1 VTLLQLRGL
10 SGPSWAIH
18 SVDLSNGH
26 WVLLVENADVAQQ
39 VARQLVGL
47 SASRKGNVSLNG
59 KAPYR
64 NPATRAICSSVLTR
78 ETHAF
83 ANKIDDIARALSN
96 FVGIDVDAETMLRPL
111 GLQHL
116 SQRTTTSL
124 SPSERLQLAL
134 ALSMAHKGANFV
146 VYCEP
151 LGALSATQCQAFHQ
165 HVAEIASRSC
175 VLSITSSM
183 HDARQ
188 LGGPHARLT
197 RNDWL
202 WVDTN
207 VSLTPLI
214 RLIVEGVGLRRVM
227 TELAVNDSVMRLGLD
242 VRRPDCES
250 LEIVAQAGSNV
261 AGAVLGVARQQKAKI
276 TRLLTEQGYENS
288 VKGSPPIVHHDSS
301 LARGSAL
308 GSWTGLWA
316 SFRAGLTLQW
326 RVVVA
331 TLSSAVG
338 IVLLLGEPVL
348 AGAFAKAQIRT
359 DRAWAVQESL
369 AFLISYL
376 GPVWSLLVCRALCA
390 DSVLGGTIEPFARF
404 GANRRVLSA
413 TRGALVALVSAILG
427 GISAALVV
435 LMLRGACRAAL
446 EEMGTAMWI
455 SALGGA
461 AYGSI
466 LAALSE
472 ARRTWLLWIFVVAD
486 FALGGT
492 SLGVSAP
499 FPHAHL
505 RNLLGAASAIDVSQQ
520 ASCIFLGLLF
530 PLAIGL
536 ITWRTDP

>member
-1 VTLLQLRGL
+1 MTLLQLRAL

-26 WVLLVENADVAQQ
+26 WVLLVEDVDVAQQ

-47 SASRKGNVSLNG
+47 STPRKGNVSLNG
-59 KAPYR
+59 KAPCR

-78 ETHAF
+78 ETLSF
-83 ANKIDDIARALSN
+83 ANRVDDIAHTLSN
-96 FVGIDVDAETMLRPL
+96 FVEIDVDAESMLRPL

-116 SQRTTTSL
+116 SQRTTASL
-124 SPSERLQLAL
+124 SSSERLQLAL
-134 ALSMAHKGANFV
+134 ALSMAHKGAKLV

-151 LGALSATQCQAFHQ
+151 LGALSATQSQAFHQ
-165 HVAEIASRSC
+165 HVAKIASRSC

-207 VSLTPLI
+207 ASPTPLI
-214 RLIVEGVGLRRVM
+214 RLIVEGVGLRRVV
-227 TELAVNDSVMRLGLD
+227 TELAVNDSVMRLGID

-250 LEIVAQAGSNV
+250 LEIVARAGSNV
-261 AGAVLGVARQQKAKI
+261 AGAVLGVARQQEAKI

-288 VKGSPPIVHHDSS
+288 VKGSPPSVPHDSS
-301 LARGSAL
+301 LARGSVRE
-308 GSWTGLWA
+308 SWTGLWA

-326 RVVVA
+326 HVLVA
-331 TLSSAVG
+331 TLSSVVG

-390 DSVLGGTIEPFARF
+390 DSVLGGTIEPLARF

-435 LMLRGACRAAL
+435 LTLRGVCRTAL

-461 AYGSI
+461 AYGGI
-466 LAALSE
+466 LSALSE
-472 ARRTWLLWIFVVAD
+472 ARRAWLLWIFVLTD

-505 RNLLGAASAIDVSQQ
+505 RNLLGAASAIDLSQQ
-520 ASCIFLGLLF
+520 VSCIFLGLLL